1 MVPAPTKYS
10 KKFQQLTSPRKHG
23 GNRCVPTH
31 GTLCLQGPVSA
42 ILHTKFDCFRS
53 GPQARFTLPCALVFD
68 IVAQCKVYLTYSHFS
83 ADLANIKI
91 RIICV
96 QFASIIVPSWLDYL
110 HR

>member
-1 MVPAPTKYS
+1 M
-10 KKFQQLTSPRKHG
+10 
-23 GNRCVPTH
+23 CPTH